1 MTEEYEDNFKLISIA
16 ELISLLQKCNQDHK
30 IAVYKGCAREF
41 TSEYGW
47 ETAFEDD
54 SEDIQVFSKSGIL
67 S

>member
-1 MTEEYEDNFKLISIA
+1 MDDYEDNFTLITIA
-16 ELISLLQKCNQDHK
+16 ELIEKLMKCNQDHK

-54 SEDIQVFSKSGIL
+54 AEDIQVFSKSGIL
-67 S
+67 K

>member
-1 MTEEYEDNFKLISIA
+1 MKDGYEDNFTLIPIS
-16 ELISLLQKCNQDHK
+16 ELIGRLQRCNQDHK